1 MKNATPFQAHMEQGV
16 RTQATQALSSVHM
29 ALLEFL
35 SKNAVDGVAP
45 ESALDNP
52 VVSVSLD
59 FPNTTI
65 SVKPTVEFMEEAE
78 KILGDK
84 FKTEDVLTHVFDY
97 LETSGKNIKRCS
109 PKQVAVCPLSSII
122 TPLKVDRR
130 NRTLFIS
137 AVSGDE
143 TKSLSG
149 GVTITISAGKKSK
162 SNAQRLYDDM
172 VSYLVGMNSPD
183 ALDQLIKS
191 KVAG

>member
-16 RTQATQALSSVHM
+16 KTQATQTLSLVHM

-45 ESALDNP
+45 ASVLDNP

-59 FPNTTI
+59 LPNTTI
-65 SVKPTVEFMEEAE
+65 SVKPTVEFMAEAE
-78 KILGDK
+78 KILGEK
-84 FKTEDVLTHVFDY
+84 FKTADVLTHVFDY
-97 LETSGKNIKRCS
+97 LEASGKSTKRCS
-109 PKQVAVCPLSSII
+109 PKQIAVCSLSSVI

-143 TKSLSG
+143 TKSLG
-149 GVTITISAGKKSK
+149 CGVTIAISAGKKSK

-172 VSYLVGMNSPD
+172 ISYLVGMHSPE
-183 ALDQLIKS
+183 ALEQLNKS
-191 KVAG
+191 KVSG